1 MAIATKADLP
11 PKDVADKLVDCYL
24 QTTETIYRI
33 LHVPTLRRDY
43 EALWVSDTEPDT
55 VFLVQLK
62 LVLAIG
68 ATTYDEQFSLRAS
81 AIQWV
86 YGAQTWF
93 SEPEFK
99 SRLSIQALQTNI
111 FCMSFPFSLSTLRPG
126 LKSRVSCVRINNY
139 GKLMELQY
147 PR

>member
-11 PKDVADKLVDCYL
+11 PKYVADKPVDCYL
-24 QTTETIYRI
+24 RTTETIYRI

-81 AIQWV
+81 AIQWL
-86 YGAQTWF
+86 YEAQAWF
-93 SEPEFK
+93 SEPEFR
-99 SRLSIQALQTNI
+99 S
-111 FCMSFPFSLSTLRPG
+111 
-126 LKSRVSCVRINNY
+126 
-139 GKLMELQY
+139 
-147 PR
+147 

>member
-11 PKDVADKLVDCYL
+11 LKDVADKPVNCYL
-24 QTTETIYRI
+24 RTTETVHRI

-55 VFLVQLK
+55 AFLVQLK

-81 AIQWV
+81 VIQWV
-86 YGAQTWF
+86 YKAQTWF

-99 SRLSIQALQTNI
+99 S
-111 FCMSFPFSLSTLRPG
+111 
-126 LKSRVSCVRINNY
+126 
-139 GKLMELQY
+139 
-147 PR
+147 